1 MTFLV
6 NARLL
11 RTADLTWRRNSKKR
25 PIGALRQRT
34 SSRCWKTSL
43 WRRSWKTLATSQRYR
58 RALNS
63 SSLKNSLCRLRSW
76 GCRINMIR
84 EIWGKKKKLH
94 HTRTCSRRAGL
105 HTCNWMTHTRALL
118 KRLRMKRFRLSSNM
132 RRLTMQKSKV
142 MLHVLKFKL
151 GLEENVRLLKQIVDD
166 QRRTIDNLEA
176 QKIEK

>member
-1 MTFLV
+1 
-6 NARLL
+6 
-11 RTADLTWRRNSKKR
+11 
-25 PIGALRQRT
+25 
-34 SSRCWKTSL
+34 
-43 WRRSWKTLATSQRYR
+43 
-58 RALNS
+58 
-63 SSLKNSLCRLRSW
+63 
-76 GCRINMIR
+76 MIR